1 MANLMSAW
9 EKMSVLFTL
18 NELPTQQTT
27 SPYSCMIVIISCT
40 AEQSKGKLE
49 VLLYTAILCSSFLP
63 SLSFP
68 SLSSFRPSFYS
79 SFLSAPTF
87 VLLFIHSINQLLFF
101 FLPVPFLFFF
111 LFLFFH
117 SFFLFLFFSFLLFLL
132 SFFHSC
138 AHSFS
143 YKPFLS
149 FLFSFVSA
157 SFILTFF
164 YLLTFF
170 LS

>member
-63 SLSFP
+63 SFLPFP
-68 SLSSFRPSFYS
+68 SLPFLPSVRPSIRPSLVLQPSFFYS
-79 SFLSAPTF
+79 
-87 VLLFIHSINQLLFF
+87 FIQSINQSLFF
-101 FLPVPFLFFF
+101 LSSLSFF
-111 LFLFFH
+111 LLLSFLFFH
-117 SFFLFLFFSFLLFLL
+117 SFFFSL
-132 SFFHSC
+132 SFFLSFFFFFSS
-138 AHSFS
+138 SFS
-143 YKPFLS
+143 PIFLS
-149 FLFSFVSA
+149 FLRS
-157 SFILTFF
+157 
-164 YLLTFF
+164 FF
-170 LS
+170 LLQALPLFPLFFR